1 MMSEKKLY
9 YRFLSNILPD
19 KNSGKRIILITG
31 ARQTGKTTLAK
42 IKYSGLR
49 YINLDLMENREILRE
64 ISALNWHRDIGEAVI
79 DEAQKEASIF
89 EKIKYAYDE
98 DKISFQVLLGSSQI
112 MLLKKIRE
120 SLAGR
125 IWIYELWPLMMCEMA
140 ESMTY
145 PLLDSV
151 IKSTKLDKVLES
163 ISSVLFEQE
172 ALKLRSIEDHILKWG
187 GMPALIHIER
197 DEEKKKWLKDYQ
209 YTYLERDLSDLARL
223 EYLEPFR
230 KFQKLVA
237 LRSGSILNYSD
248 LARDSGISVDTAKR
262 YFEYLRISYQ
272 TIFIQPYYRNITS
285 SVIKTPKIYISD
297 IGLLR
302 SLTGIYEAVTGEIY
316 ETMVVTEVYKWVN
329 TMQIPCSIFYYRTR
343 SGLEVDLLIETEKGL
358 IAFEIK
364 GRQEVDSVDIRS
376 MKALAEKLGNQWIG
390 GIVIYKGNQ
399 IKRLSDSIWAVPSW
413 RLFV

>member
-1 MMSEKKLY
+1 
-9 YRFLSNILPD
+9 
-19 KNSGKRIILITG
+19 
-31 ARQTGKTTLAK
+31 
-42 IKYSGLR
+42 
-49 YINLDLMENREILRE
+49 
-64 ISALNWHRDIGEAVI
+64 
-79 DEAQKEASIF
+79 
-89 EKIKYAYDE
+89 
-98 DKISFQVLLGSSQI
+98 
-112 MLLKKIRE
+112 
-120 SLAGR
+120 
-125 IWIYELWPLMMCEMA
+125 
-140 ESMTY
+140 
-145 PLLDSV
+145 
-151 IKSTKLDKVLES
+151 
-163 ISSVLFEQE
+163 
-172 ALKLRSIEDHILKWG
+172 
-187 GMPALIHIER
+187 MPALIHIER

>member
-1 MMSEKKLY
+1 MREKKLY
-9 YRFLSNILPD
+9 YRYLSDVLPQKD
-19 KNSGKRIILITG
+19 SGKRIVLITG

-42 IKYSGLR
+42 IKYPELR
-49 YINLDLMENREILRE
+49 YINLDLIENREVLRDV
-64 ISALNWHRDIGEAVI
+64 SALNWHRDVGEAVI
-79 DEAQKEASIF
+79 DEAQKESSIF

-98 DKISFQVLLGSSQI
+98 DKIYFQVLLGSSQI

-125 IWIYELWPLMMCEMA
+125 VWIYELWPLMMAEIA
-140 ESMTY
+140 ESNTY
-145 PLLDSV
+145 PLIDSV
-151 IKSTKLDKVLES
+151 IKSTELDEVLET
-163 ISSVLFEQE
+163 IPAVLFEEE
-172 ALKLRSIEDHILKWG
+172 ALKLKSIEEYILKWG
-187 GMPALIHIER
+187 GMPALIHIEK

-248 LARDSGISVDTAKR
+248 LARDCGISVDTARR
-262 YFEYLRISYQ
+262 YFEYLKISYQ
-272 TIFIQPYYRNITS
+272 AIFIQPYYRNITS
-285 SVIKTPKIYISD
+285 SVIKSPKVYISD

-302 SLTGIYEAVTGEIY
+302 SLTGIYETVTGEIY
-316 ETMVVTEVYKWVN
+316 ETMVVMEIYKWIN
-329 TMQIPCSIFYYRTR
+329 TMQASCSIYYYRTR
-343 SGLEVDLLIETEKGL
+343 SGLEVDLLIETERGL

-364 GRQEVDSVDIRS
+364 GRHEVDSVDARP
-376 MKALAEKLGNQWIG
+376 MRALSEKLGNQLIG
-390 GIVIYKGNQ
+390 GMVIYRGNK
-399 IKRLSDSIWAVPSW
+399 IKRLSDKIWAVPSW